1 MTYGVPR
8 EVFEQIQAEAI
19 TELDIVE
26 PNYTQMMAEMD
37 GIAFHEKEDATSP
50 YEHIGFVPT
59 LNVMHVHV
67 TEKTPQPTSHPG
79 GTVFHIK
86 WRGRTEVHYRA

>member
-8 EVFEQIQAEAI
+8 EVFEQIQAGAV
-19 TELDIVE
+19 TELAIVE
-26 PNYTQMMAEMD
+26 PDYTPMMVEKD
-37 GIAFHEKEDATSP
+37 GIAFHEKEEATSP
-50 YEHIGFVPT
+50 YEHIGFVPS

-67 TEKTPQPTSHPG
+67 TEKAPQPIPHPG

-86 WRGRTEVHYRA
+86 WTGRTEVRFRA